1 MRKIILYILL
11 TIWISSAFGQSG
23 ESDYKFSIG
32 DKSLIITSGFSLP
45 SFDIGGKLWEKQPG
59 DLSPTVNFGFRY
71 LLPANFGI
79 KLFGEFTTYA
89 DDDKGT
95 KNDTRGGGGKYKF
108 SNQIYRGGARLEY
121 HILGNVTDWEARHNV
136 YVFGGGGVAYA
147 TSTVVGDPDK
157 DHFVDTKPVTTP
169 LLLTGIG
176 YQYRLSRNFAVGL
189 DLSYEYYFSDY
200 VEGFTTSWSKSNDV
214 GYGAMFTFSYY
225 FTRIYFQTKKCRC
238 DVD

>member
-95 KNDTRGGGGKYKF
+95 KNHTRGGGGKYKF

-157 DHFVDTKPVTTP
+157 DHFVNTTPVTRKIANAHSLGDKDHFVNTTP
-169 LLLTGIG
+169 LPHHYCLQVSGINTVSPEI
-176 YQYRLSRNFAVGL
+176 LPLV
-189 DLSYEYYFSDY
+189 
-200 VEGFTTSWSKSNDV
+200 W
-214 GYGAMFTFSYY
+214 
-225 FTRIYFQTKKCRC
+225 I
-238 DVD
+238 

>member
-189 DLSYEYYFSDY
+189 DLNYEYYFSDY
-200 VEGFTTSWSKSNDV
+200 VERFTTSWSKSNDV

>member
-95 KNDTRGGGGKYKF
+95 KNHTRGGGGKYKF

>member
-1 MRKIILYILL
+1 MKKTILFFILA
-11 TIWISSAFGQSG
+11 IWFSSAFSQSD
-23 ESDYKFSIG
+23 EPDYKFSVG

-45 SFDIGGKLWEKQPG
+45 SFDIGGKLYEKQPK

-79 KLFGEFTTYA
+79 KLFGEYTKYK
-89 DDDKGT
+89 DDDDYK
-95 KNDTRGGGGKYKF
+95 RGLGNSQYSF
-108 SNQIYRGGARLEY
+108 SNQIYRGGGRLEY
-121 HILGNVTDWEARHNV
+121 HILGNVTDYEARHNV
-136 YVFGGGGVAYA
+136 YVFGGGGIVHAE
-147 TSTVVGDPDK
+147 SEVVGMADIN
-157 DHFVDTKPVTTP
+157 HVINTTPVTTP

>member
-147 TSTVVGDPDK
+147 TSTVKGDPDK
-157 DHFVDTKPVTTP
+157 DHFVNTTPVTTP

>member
-95 KNDTRGGGGKYKF
+95 KNHTRGGGGKYKF

-147 TSTVVGDPDK
+147 TSTVKEDSDK
-157 DHFVDTKPVTTP
+157 DHFVNTTPVTTP

>member
-95 KNDTRGGGGKYKF
+95 KNHTRGGGGKYKF

-157 DHFVDTKPVTTP
+157 DHDVNTKPVTTP

-189 DLSYEYYFSDY
+189 DLNYEYYFSDY
-200 VEGFTTSWSKSNDV
+200 VEGFHTSWSKSNDV

>member
-157 DHFVDTKPVTTP
+157 DHFVNTTPVTTP

-189 DLSYEYYFSDY
+189 DLNYEYYFSDY
-200 VEGFTTSWSKSNDV
+200 VEGFHTSWSKSNDV